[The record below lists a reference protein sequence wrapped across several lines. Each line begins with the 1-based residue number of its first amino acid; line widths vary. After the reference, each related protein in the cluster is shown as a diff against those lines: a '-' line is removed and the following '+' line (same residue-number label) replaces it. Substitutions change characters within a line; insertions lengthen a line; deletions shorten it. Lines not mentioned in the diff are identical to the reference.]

1 MPNGTRHVPGL
12 VGTWEERREAHQ
24 RKVSESII
32 DECAEEMVDRLARI
46 YDKAIDVIDQTIT
59 EFREDPGAT
68 EKKRIGES
76 GSRCTSC
83 G

>member
-1 MPNGTRHVPGL
+1 M
-12 VGTWEERREAHQ
+12 
-24 RKVSESII
+24 

-46 YDKAIDVIDQTIT
+46 YDKAIDAIDQAIT

-76 GSRCTSC
+76 GSRCPSC